1 MRKVFAGM
9 AAIGLVAAL
18 GVPAAAAVETVT
30 GKLVDQACYLKD
42 AKNADASHLACMQK
56 CAKEGLAVA
65 LVTADG
71 KVYTVQGGLAA
82 KNNAGMVGHMSHT
95 VSITGDVT
103 AKDGK
108 NFITADALKMVSA
121 K

>member
-1 MRKVFAGM
+1 MRKVLG
-9 AAIGLVAAL
+9 GLAAL
-18 GVPAAAAVETVT
+18 GFVATLSVPASGAVETVT

-42 AKNADASHLACMQK
+42 AKNADAAHLACMQK

-82 KNNAGMVGHMSHT
+82 EKNAKLVGHMSHT
-95 VSITGDVT
+95 VAITGDVT
-103 AKDGK
+103 SKEGK
-108 NFITADALKMVSA
+108 NFIAADALKMVSA

>member
-1 MRKVFAGM
+1 MRKLMAGFGAFA
-9 AAIGLVAAL
+9 VAVAMSA
-18 GVPAAAAVETVT
+18 PAFAAVETVT
-30 GKLVDQACYLKD
+30 GKLVDQACYAKD
-42 AKNADASHLACMQK
+42 AKNGDAAHLACMQK

-65 LVTADG
+65 LVTSDG

-82 KNNAGMVGHMSHT
+82 ENNAKLVPHMSHT
-95 VSITGDVT
+95 VSLTGDVT

-108 NFITADALKMVSA
+108 SFITADALKMVSA

>member
-1 MRKVFAGM
+1 M
-9 AAIGLVAAL
+9 AALS
-18 GVPAAAAVETVT
+18 VPATAAVETVT
-30 GKLVDQACYLKD
+30 GKLVDQACYVKD
-42 AKNADASHLACMQK
+42 AKNADAAHLACMQK

-65 LVTADG
+65 LVTSDG

-82 KNNAGMVGHMSHT
+82 EKNAKLVNHMSHT
-95 VSITGDVT
+95 VAITGDVV